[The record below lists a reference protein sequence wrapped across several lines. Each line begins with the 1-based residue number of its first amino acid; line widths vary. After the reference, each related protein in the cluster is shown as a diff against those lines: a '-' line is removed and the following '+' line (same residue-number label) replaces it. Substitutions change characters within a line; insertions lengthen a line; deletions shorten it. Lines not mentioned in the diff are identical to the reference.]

1 MIMELTVV
9 CDNVGFAQTDGD
21 PILRG
26 IPGLQELVQLLIGDV
41 FWRRNLT
48 REFRGKGERE
58 RKVEEF
64 RVSSVKVSLSVFDS
78 TGNLWIMDD
87 VGTGHSALPSEDLR
101 KQ

>member
-9 CDNVGFAQTDGD
+9 CDNVGFSQTDGD

-48 REFRGKGERE
+48 RQFRGKGENVNERE
-58 RKVEEF
+58 R
-64 RVSSVKVSLSVFDS
+64 
-78 TGNLWIMDD
+78 
-87 VGTGHSALPSEDLR
+87 
-101 KQ
+101 